1 LKPTNTVLELY
12 LSNDMNFPS
21 RAESNGK
28 FAADRKDSAKEKD
41 SLVRR
46 DKELRLLKSAWPFE
60 LEHPL

>member
-1 LKPTNTVLELY
+1 
-12 LSNDMNFPS
+12 MNFPS

-46 DKELRLLKSAWPFE
+46 PRDKELRLLKSAWPSE